1 MVLLPDE
8 ISQRKHIQVSV
19 VQKKKKRK
27 KMPTLKEYA
36 ERLRKA
42 NTFKEVMDIADEM
55 ENEFEE

>member
-1 MVLLPDE
+1 
-8 ISQRKHIQVSV
+8 
-19 VQKKKKRK
+19 
-27 KMPTLKEYA
+27 MPTLKEYA